1 MKNAY
6 TLQKLTFIF
15 LFALAATN
23 LTAQNIF
30 WSDSFDAPAGGTN
43 NNNAGQGWT
52 LNSGGNGAN
61 NWYINTPSQTIGC
74 SSTGNML
81 HISCEGFLCGFL
93 GGPNDPIYGAAASN
107 NRSAVSPNISTLG
120 VASPA
125 LSFEFICEGIPG
137 EDYGLLAFSN
147 DGGTTW
153 NEFPERYEGVSTCSL
168 ITIPLT
174 ATYQNISNFK
184 MRFRWI
190 ESNASN
196 GLDPAFSVDNIKLS
210 TNSTVCV
217 PPTVSAGS
225 AASICGGGSVTI
237 GGTPTA
243 SGGTLTNYVYS
254 WSPATGLSAT
264 NVANPTANPT
274 TTTTYTVTVN
284 GGDANCSASSTVTV
298 TVGTAPTVSI
308 TPAGSTTIC
317 PGASVQLNA
326 TAGLSNY
333 TWTTP
338 TGTQTGA
345 SIQASAAGSY
355 TLTAQ
360 NGTGCTGTSAPV
372 TVTVQNVPNLTTTPS
387 GSTNLCIGQNLP
399 LTASNGFSNYS
410 WTTPGGQV
418 TGQTINASQAG
429 TYTASATSGTCTV
442 TAAPITVTAV
452 SVPTLDVAPGSF
464 VSLCPGQSVPLTASP
479 GFSSYS
485 WTTPAGSQSGS
496 SVTASSPGTYSVSAQ
511 FGGCSVDGPDVTVAA
526 VEVPSLSISS
536 STGAFSICPGVNLQL
551 SASSGFSGY
560 TWQTPGGVQSAASV
574 NAAVAGTYSVTA
586 TILGCSVTSDPV
598 TVNLVTIPS
607 FTTTPSG
614 NVSFCEGSSVN
625 LNAAN
630 GFTGYS
636 WTGPSGTVSG
646 QQIAASQAGSYTAN
660 AVFQGCTVQAAP
672 VVVTQGNA
680 ASIEITVLGST
691 VLCQGESV
699 VLTAPAGYQ
708 NYQWSNGATGATTTV
723 STEQSITVSATSQ
736 GCSVTSEPVFISV
749 STPLPINASVSGSTD
764 LCPGAVTELNA
775 SAGFTNYVWNGP
787 TTTLNG
793 QNVTVGE
800 AGTYNVQATD
810 INGCTSESNTIT
822 LTAVQTPALTVNPA
836 GPVSICA
843 GETAT
848 LTASAGFGNYLW
860 NTPGGTVAG
869 QSIEA
874 GEEGNYTVQ
883 GVFSSCTIT
892 SSSVFVA
899 VQSSPTL
906 AVAVDGSTSVCIG
919 ESVTLTAEPGY
930 SSYVWSN
937 GATTQS
943 IEVSVSGS
951 YFVTAASNLGCDA
964 VSNDVVIS
972 IIQPPT
978 AAFSYDQVEPQN
990 TVQFTYT
997 GAYGNDFIWNFGGGV
1012 INNSENPLYQFPY
1025 EGTWPVTLIVSNECG
1040 ADTFETE
1047 IEVIKI
1053 GFEDLDGISVDL
1065 LNDGNNWI
1073 VKGSAMG
1080 KEPLLLEV
1088 WSIDGRIMYSTTIQ
1102 GNIIN
1107 EQIGFSNY
1115 TSGIYMISLSRSGK
1129 RSVAKVIRR

>member
-1 MKNAY
+1 MRNTYILKIHS
-6 TLQKLTFIF
+6 FIF
-15 LFALAATN
+15 LFALATSS

-52 LNSGGNGAN
+52 LNSGGTGTNQ
-61 NWYINTPSQTIGC
+61 WFINTPDETYGC
-74 SSTGNML
+74 GSTGNTL
-81 HISCEGFLCGFL
+81 KVSCSGILCEAFI
-93 GGPNDPIYGAAASN
+93 GGPNNPGYLAAGSN
-107 NRSAVSPNISTLG
+107 NRSAVSPNISTIG
-120 VASPA
+120 VASPV
-125 LSFEFICEGIPG
+125 LSFKFICEGIPG

-153 NEFPERYEGVSTCSL
+153 NEFPERYEGVSSCSL

-174 ATYQNISNFK
+174 AVYQNISNFK
-184 MRFRWI
+184 IRFRWV
-190 ESNASN
+190 ESNASD
-196 GLDPAFSVDNIKLS
+196 GLDPAFSIDDVELT

-225 AASICGGGSVTI
+225 AASICGGASVTI
-237 GGTPTA
+237 GGSPTA
-243 SGGTLTNYVYS
+243 TGGTLTNYVYS

-264 NVANPTANPT
+264 NVANPTANPS

-284 GGDANCSASSTVTV
+284 GGDANCSATSTVTI
-298 TVGTAPTVSI
+298 TVGTAPSVSI

-345 SIQASAAGSY
+345 SIQASSAGNYSV
-355 TLTAQ
+355 TAQ
-360 NGTGCTGTSAPV
+360 NGTGCTGISTPV
-372 TVTVQNVPNLTTTPS
+372 TITVQNVPNLTTTPS
-387 GSTNLCIGQNLP
+387 GNPSLCLGQNLP
-399 LTASNGFSNYS
+399 LSASNGFSNYTWS
-410 WTTPGGQV
+410 TPGGQV
-418 TGQTINASQAG
+418 IGQTINATQAG

-452 SVPTLDVAPGSF
+452 SVPTLDVAPGTF

-485 WTTPAGSQSGS
+485 WTTPSGSQNDS

-511 FGGCSVDGPDVTVAA
+511 FGACSVDGPDVTVAA

-560 TWQTPGGVQSAASV
+560 TWLTPGGVQNANSV
-574 NAAVAGTYSVTA
+574 NASVAGNYSVSA
-586 TILGCSVTSDPV
+586 SILGCSVSSDPV
-598 TVNLVTIPS
+598 TVNLVTLPT
-607 FTTTPSG
+607 FTTTPAG

-636 WTGPSGTVSG
+636 WTGPSGTVAG

-660 AVFQGCTVQAAP
+660 AVFQGCTVQSAP

-691 VLCQGESV
+691 VLCEGESV
-699 VLTAPAGYQ
+699 VLTAPAGFQ

-736 GCSVTSEPVFISV
+736 GCSVTSEPIFISV
-749 STPLPINASVSGSTD
+749 STPLPITADVTGSTA
-764 LCPGAVTELNA
+764 LCPGAVTQLNA
-775 SAGFTNYVWNGP
+775 SSGFTNYVWTGP

-800 AGTYNVQATD
+800 AGTYSVQATD
-810 INGCTSESNTIT
+810 INGCTSESNTLQLTAIQTPT
-822 LTAVQTPALTVNPA
+822 LTVSPA
-836 GPVSICA
+836 GPVSICD

-892 SSSVFVA
+892 SLSVFVA
-899 VQSSPTL
+899 VQTSPTL

-930 SSYVWSN
+930 TSYIWSN
-937 GATTQS
+937 GATT
-943 IEVSVSGS
+943 
-951 YFVTAASNLGCDA
+951 
-964 VSNDVVIS
+964 
-972 IIQPPT
+972 
-978 AAFSYDQVEPQN
+978 
-990 TVQFTYT
+990 
-997 GAYGNDFIWNFGGGV
+997 
-1012 INNSENPLYQFPY
+1012 
-1025 EGTWPVTLIVSNECG
+1025 
-1040 ADTFETE
+1040 
-1047 IEVIKI
+1047 
-1053 GFEDLDGISVDL
+1053 
-1065 LNDGNNWI
+1065 
-1073 VKGSAMG
+1073 
-1080 KEPLLLEV
+1080 
-1088 WSIDGRIMYSTTIQ
+1088 
-1102 GNIIN
+1102 
-1107 EQIGFSNY
+1107 
-1115 TSGIYMISLSRSGK
+1115 
-1129 RSVAKVIRR
+1129 